1 MKYAKIYAVL
11 NDANLS
17 YHMDRS
23 GWRALHPTWMDN
35 RRPLWIV
42 AESEKLNLR
51 MWIEHEYGV
60 LRVTTT
66 RLHIPEGKKAQGHS
80 IYKTFRNQRE
90 MAAYLRELLF
100 PDESQ
105 AA

>member
-11 NDANLS
+11 NNADLS
-17 YHMDRS
+17 YHKDRS
-23 GWRALHPTWMDN
+23 GWRSLHPTWMDN

-51 MWIEHEYGV
+51 LWVEHEYGV

-66 RLHIPEGKKAQGHS
+66 RLHIPEGMKAKRYS
-80 IYKTFRNQRE
+80 IQKTFRNQEE
-90 MAAYLRELLF
+90 MAANLRELLF
-100 PDESQ
+100 PNKRE